1 MTHLYWKYCN
11 FEKRRVKT
19 IRVRCNQCEKR
30 GWVNAKGLTKI
41 RCVCTVDIM
50 RKVMR
55 SCWTYHHIQRCWCW
69 RYQIER
75 RLIRWCLFFFGNK
88 VVYVPKIMG
97 CLLVR
102 QLDEETQRFLEV
114 AMVNL
119 IQRGVENEYKHI
131 HESLIDSIIRQKI
144 SNKFKYAS
152 RSNSKIMKNVYFSFQ
167 NFRCRR
173 MEEESHLPMI
183 FYQDLQRSL
192 GELKYCFTLTLK
204 SEF

>member
-1 MTHLYWKYCN
+1 MGKRKRFDKNKVCLYNRYH
-11 FEKRRVKT
+11 EKSYAFLLDLPSYPKVLMLEVSNR
-19 IRVRCNQCEKR
+19 
-30 GWVNAKGLTKI
+30 TKI
-41 RCVCTVDIM
+41 DKMMLR
-50 RKVMR
+50 
-55 SCWTYHHIQRCWCW
+55 
-69 RYQIER
+69 
-75 RLIRWCLFFFGNK
+75 FFGNK
-88 VVYVPKIMG
+88 VVYVPKIME

-102 QLDEETQRFLEV
+102 RLDEETQRFLEV

-192 GELKYCFTLTLK
+192 GELKYCFTLMLK
-204 SEF
+204 SKF